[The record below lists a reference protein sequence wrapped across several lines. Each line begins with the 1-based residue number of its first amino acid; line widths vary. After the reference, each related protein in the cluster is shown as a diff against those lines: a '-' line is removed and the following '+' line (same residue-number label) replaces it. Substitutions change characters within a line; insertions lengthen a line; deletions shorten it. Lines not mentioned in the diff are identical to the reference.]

1 MTLIGDS
8 EKKKNSAR
16 WSGSYVTPNT
26 GLFHFT
32 ATLVIEAS
40 GTRNRGTGFKE
51 VVLEIMKESMEVSEN
66 GPASKLQEF
75 YK

>member
-1 MTLIGDS
+1 M
-8 EKKKNSAR
+8 
-16 WSGSYVTPNT
+16 TPNT

-32 ATLVIEAS
+32 VILVIEAS

-66 GPASKLQEF
+66 GSASKLQEF